1 MVKVTFEIDSK
12 LEQRFKKTVFKKK
25 GMKRGNIK
33 EAINEAIEMWIS
45 KNTNLGGEH
54 ENENQRCA

>member
-1 MVKVTFEIDSK
+1 MVKVTFEIDSE

-33 EAINEAIEMWIS
+33 EAMVEAIELWIL
-45 KNTNLGGEH
+45 KT
-54 ENENQRCA
+54 